1 MGSLQRDI
9 ATRARLLEQLRRG
22 CNTIEGLAAALG
34 ITDNAVRFHI
44 ATLERTEVVR
54 RAGAVRDGRVG
65 KPAVIY
71 ELTDFGEELQSRAYA
86 PVLTACVEELAT
98 HMPEEQLLAFMRD
111 VGLRLATNVAKP
123 DGDLDSKVRGAA
135 EILEALGGTIS
146 ITASAAGPVIEGH
159 ACPLASAVARQP
171 VTCTV
176 IQTLL
181 DELLGLPVTE
191 LCEHTERPRCKF
203 LVDVGEEH
211 ALPSLGKS

>member
-1 MGSLQRDI
+1 MGPTNTDI
-9 ATRARLLEQLRRG
+9 ATRTRLIEQLRLG

-44 ATLERTEVVR
+44 ATLERTEIIH
-54 RAGAVRDGRVG
+54 RAGTVRDGRVG
-65 KPAVIY
+65 KPAVVY

-98 HMPEEQLLAFMRD
+98 HMSEQQLLAFMRD
-111 VGLRLATNVAKP
+111 VGLRLAANVAKP
-123 DGDLDSKVRGAA
+123 DGDLDSKVRNAT
-135 EILEALGGTIS
+135 EILEALGGKIS
-146 ITASAAGPVIEGH
+146 ITSSSAGTVIQGH
-159 ACPLASAVARQP
+159 ACPIASAVVRQP

-191 LCEHTERPRCKF
+191 LCNHTERPRCKF
-203 LVDVGEEH
+203 LVGVGND
-211 ALPSLGKS
+211 